1 MFMNRRMVQEFED
14 ALLRSEPPDY
24 FRNLRIVEALLAEA
38 RALGVLPLR
47 NPLDGIDVDIR
58 VAEVMRVHGLAGE
71 DRARAR

>member
-1 MFMNRRMVQEFED
+1 MLRDWRMVQEFED

-47 NPLDGIDVDIR
+47 DPLDGIDVDIR

-71 DRARAR
+71 DRACVE

>member
-1 MFMNRRMVQEFED
+1 MSMNRRMVQEFED
-14 ALLRSEPPDY
+14 DLLRSEPPDY

-47 NPLDGIDVDIR
+47 NPLDGIDVDVR

>member
-1 MFMNRRMVQEFED
+1 MLRNWRMVQEFED

-47 NPLDGIDVDIR
+47 DPLDGIDVDIR
-58 VAEVMRVHGLAGE
+58 VAEVMRVLGG
-71 DRARAR
+71 DSWRDS